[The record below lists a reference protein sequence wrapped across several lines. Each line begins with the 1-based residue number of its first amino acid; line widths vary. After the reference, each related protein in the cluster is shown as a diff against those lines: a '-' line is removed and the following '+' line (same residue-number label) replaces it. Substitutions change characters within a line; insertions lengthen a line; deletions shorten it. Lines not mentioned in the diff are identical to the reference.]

1 MGGRGDARVLS
12 RNQASVAPHNGERQL
27 AYPEFAAFF
36 SKKPLIWPMGVKE
49 EPPPTRPR
57 PPARSLPLPES
68 EEADAAQKVDSRQH
82 SIKSGEQC
90 ASNHNVAMHVTHQP
104 YCQLGC
110 AHCET
115 PNSGRATLHAMSRN
129 SCSSL
134 CTKNTDRAINH
145 QQLPQMVVQMCT
157 CTYGLN

>member
-1 MGGRGDARVLS
+1 MGA
-12 RNQASVAPHNGERQL
+12 GEMRECCHETKQVWLDSCSLDGEWQL

-82 SIKSGEQC
+82 SIKSGERT
-90 ASNHNVAMHVTHQP
+90 ASIQP
-104 YCQLGC
+104 Q
-110 AHCET
+110 
-115 PNSGRATLHAMSRN
+115 RRN
-129 SCSSL
+129 ACDSPAILSACL
-134 CTKNTDRAINH
+134 CT
-145 QQLPQMVVQMCT
+145 L
-157 CTYGLN
+157 